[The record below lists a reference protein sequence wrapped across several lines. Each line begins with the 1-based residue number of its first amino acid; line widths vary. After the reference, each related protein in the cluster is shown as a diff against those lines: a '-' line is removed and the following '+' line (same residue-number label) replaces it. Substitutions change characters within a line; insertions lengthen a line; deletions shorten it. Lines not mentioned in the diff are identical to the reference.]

1 MSRGWSSE
9 VVESVR
15 KGDMLTVRVRF
26 RDAGTTPANVSLA
39 SGGKSYHTA
48 NYIVAGNTE
57 YDIRRDVAGNVLA
70 TPRDGG
76 GWLEPTIRPKATFAW
91 WANSRSSAC
100 CAESVYAVPERG
112 PPIDGVYQSST
123 ANETE
128 ACRVA
133 RRAVV
138 DRCGDQIDQPQ

>member
-76 GWLEPTIRPKATFAW
+76 GWLEP
-91 WANSRSSAC
+91 AC
-100 CAESVYAVPERG
+100 ARRQRLLVGQLSQLRVRAESVYAVPERG
-112 PPIDGVYQSST
+112 PPVGDDQSST

-138 DRCGDQIDQPQ
+138 DRCGDQINQPQ